1 MKLPRTKLKQAYTKS
16 NLPGLLQ
23 KLYNADFSHL
33 AFSNWFSNESRQILS
48 NAKLNRMKIH
58 WVM

>member
-33 AFSNWFSNESRQILS
+33 AFSN
-48 NAKLNRMKIH
+48 
-58 WVM
+58 